1 MIKCKNCPHLEM
13 KFNSTEH
20 SIVFGS
26 TCNKYGVMSG
36 SPEALK
42 AVVISEHGKPCKY
55 AK

>member
-13 KFNSTEH
+13 AFQSNDRY
-20 SIVFGS
+20 IVFGS
-26 TCNKYGVMSG
+26 TCNKYGVISG